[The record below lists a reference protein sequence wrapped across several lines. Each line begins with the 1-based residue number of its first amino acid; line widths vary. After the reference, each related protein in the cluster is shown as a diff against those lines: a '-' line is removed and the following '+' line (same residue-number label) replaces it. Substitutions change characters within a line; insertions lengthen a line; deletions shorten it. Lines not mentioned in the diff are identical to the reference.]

1 MSAPSMRVAVA
12 GGGWAG
18 CAAAVELARQGCQVT
33 LYEAARS
40 LGGRARGVEVR
51 GVKLDNGQHILLGA
65 YRASLRLMKQVGVD
79 EKTAFLRLPVQMR
92 YPAGGDGMDF
102 AAPRLPAPLHLA
114 FALLRAKGLDRADK
128 LALARFNSAGRWM
141 GWQLNDD
148 CTVLE
153 LLERFDQTERLTRLM
168 WRPLCIAA
176 LNTPPERASANVFLA
191 VLRDSLGASRRA
203 ASDMLLPRL
212 PMGALF
218 PEPAGAWLERQGRGH
233 SVRLGVKVAG
243 IKREGDG
250 WLVEPG
256 GDLPAERFD
265 AVVLATPAPVSA
277 ALLAGLT
284 EAAEVAGLLA
294 AFTHEPIATCYLQ
307 YAPGT
312 RLALPFYALL
322 DDPAAH
328 RWGQFVFDRAQ
339 LDAAQDGLLAVVVSA
354 AGDAA
359 NLPREQLAA
368 AIASQLAQDFGR
380 PELANP
386 TWTQLI
392 TEKRAT
398 FSCTPGLVRPG
409 NTTALPGLVL
419 AGDYTAS
426 DYPATLETAVRSGQ
440 AAATAIRAY
449 GALPREKRSLS
460 HTHGAASGDSVR

>member
-1 MSAPSMRVAVA
+1 MSAPELRVAVA

-18 CAAAVELARQGCQVT
+18 CAAAVELARQGCRVT
-33 LYEAARS
+33 LFEAARS
-40 LGGRARGVEVR
+40 LGGRARGVELR
-51 GVKLDNGQHILLGA
+51 GLALDNGQHILLGA
-65 YRASLRLMKQVGVD
+65 YRESLRLMKRVGVD

-92 YPAGGDGMDF
+92 YPEGGDGMDF

-114 FALLRAKGLDRADK
+114 FALLRAKGLDRNDK

-141 GWQLNDD
+141 GWQLDND

-153 LLERFDQTERLTRLM
+153 LLERFDQTERLARLM

-191 VLRDSLGASRRA
+191 VLRDSLGARRRA

-218 PEPAGAWLERQGRGH
+218 PEPAGAWLERQDQGH

-243 IKREGDG
+243 IKRDGNG
-250 WLVEPG
+250 WLVESG
-256 GDLPAERFD
+256 GDAPAERFD

-277 ALLAGLT
+277 ALLAGLP
-284 EAAEVAGLLA
+284 EAAELAGQLE

-322 DDPAAH
+322 DDPAAN

-339 LDAAQDGLLAVVVSA
+339 LDSAQDGLLAVVVSA
-354 AGDAA
+354 AAEAA
-359 NLPREQLAA
+359 SLPREQLAA
-368 AIASQLAQDFGR
+368 AIANQLAQDLGR
-380 PELANP
+380 PELATP
-386 TWTQLI
+386 AWTQLI

-460 HTHGAASGDSVR
+460 HADGAASGDSVR

>member
-51 GVKLDNGQHILLGA
+51 GVQLDNGQHILLGA

-114 FALLRAKGLDRADK
+114 FALLRAKGLERADK

-212 PMGALF
+212 AMGALF
-218 PEPAGAWLERQGRGH
+218 PEPAGAWLERQGH
-233 SVRLGVKVAG
+233 AVRLGVKVAG
-243 IKREGDG
+243 VKREGDG
-250 WLVEPG
+250 WLVESG
-256 GDLPAERFD
+256 GDLPTERFD

-284 EAAEVAGLLA
+284 EAAGVAG
-294 AFTHEPIATCYLQ
+294 
-307 YAPGT
+307 
-312 RLALPFYALL
+312 
-322 DDPAAH
+322 
-328 RWGQFVFDRAQ
+328 
-339 LDAAQDGLLAVVVSA
+339 
-354 AGDAA
+354 
-359 NLPREQLAA
+359 QLAA

-380 PELANP
+380 PELATP
-386 TWTQLI
+386 SWTQLI

>member
-1 MSAPSMRVAVA
+1 MSAPELRVAVA

-33 LYEAARS
+33 LFEAARS

-51 GVKLDNGQHILLGA
+51 GLALDNGQHILLGA
-65 YRASLRLMKQVGVD
+65 YRESLRLMKRVGVD

-92 YPAGGDGMDF
+92 YPEGGDGMDF

-141 GWQLNDD
+141 GWQLDTD

-153 LLERFDQTERLTRLM
+153 LLERFDQTERLARLM

-191 VLRDSLGASRRA
+191 VLRDSLGARRRA

-243 IKREGDG
+243 IKRDGDG
-250 WLVEPG
+250 WLVDSG
-256 GDLPAERFD
+256 GDTAAERFD

-277 ALLAGLT
+277 ALLAGFS
-284 EAAEVAGLLA
+284 EAAQVVAQLE

-322 DDPAAH
+322 DDPAAN

-354 AGDAA
+354 AAEAA
-359 NLPREQLAA
+359 SLPREQLAA
-368 AIASQLAQDFGR
+368 AIASQLAEDFGR
-380 PELANP
+380 PELATP
-386 TWTQLI
+386 SWTQLI

-398 FSCTPGLVRPG
+398 FSCTPALVRPG

-460 HTHGAASGDSVR
+460 HADGAASGDSVR

>member
-1 MSAPSMRVAVA
+1 MSAPELRVAVA

-18 CAAAVELARQGCQVT
+18 CAAAVELARQGCHVT
-33 LYEAARS
+33 LFEAARS

-51 GVKLDNGQHILLGA
+51 GVELDNGQHILLGA
-65 YRASLRLMKQVGVD
+65 YRESLRLMKRVGVD
-79 EKTAFLRLPVQMR
+79 EKAAFLRLPVQMR
-92 YPAGGDGMDF
+92 YPEEGDGMDF
-102 AAPRLPAPLHLA
+102 AASRLPAPLHLA
-114 FALLRAKGLDRADK
+114 LALLRAKGLNRADK

-218 PEPAGAWLERQGRGH
+218 PEPAGAWLERQGH
-233 SVRLGVKVAG
+233 AVRLGVKVAG
-243 IKREGDG
+243 VKRDGDD
-250 WLVEPG
+250 WLVELG
-256 GDLPAERFD
+256 GEAPAERFD

-277 ALLAGLT
+277 ALLAPLP
-284 EAAEVAGLLA
+284 EAVALA
-294 AFTHEPIATCYLQ
+294 GQLDAFTHEPIATCYLQ

-322 DDPAAH
+322 DDPAAN

-339 LDAAQDGLLAVVVSA
+339 LDPAQDGLLAVVVSA
-354 AGDAA
+354 AAEAA
-359 NLPREQLAA
+359 ALPREQLAA

-380 PELANP
+380 PELATP
-386 TWTQLI
+386 GWTQLI

-460 HTHGAASGDSVR
+460 HAHGAASGESVR

>member
-1 MSAPSMRVAVA
+1 MSAPELHVAVA

-33 LYEAARS
+33 LFEAARS

-51 GVKLDNGQHILLGA
+51 GVELDNGQHILLGA
-65 YRASLRLMKQVGVD
+65 YRESLRLMKRVGVD
-79 EKTAFLRLPVQMR
+79 EKAAFLRLPVQMR
-92 YPAGGDGMDF
+92 YPEGGEGMDF
-102 AAPRLPAPLHLA
+102 AASRLPAPLHLA
-114 FALLRAKGLDRADK
+114 LALLRAKGLDRADK

-218 PEPAGAWLERQGRGH
+218 PEPAGAWLERQGH
-233 SVRLGVKVAG
+233 AVRLGVKVAG
-243 IKREGDG
+243 VKREGED
-250 WLVEPG
+250 WLVELG
-256 GDLPAERFD
+256 GDAPAERFD

-277 ALLAGLT
+277 ALLAPLP
-284 EAAEVAGLLA
+284 EAAAPAGQLD

-312 RLALPFYALL
+312 QLTLPFYALL
-322 DDPAAH
+322 DDPAAN

-339 LDAAQDGLLAVVVSA
+339 LDPAQDGLLAVVVSA
-354 AGDAA
+354 AAEAA
-359 NLPREQLAA
+359 ALPREQLAA

-380 PELANP
+380 PELAAP
-386 TWTQLI
+386 GWTQLI

-398 FSCTPGLVRPG
+398 FSCTPGLVRPS

-460 HTHGAASGDSVR
+460 HAHGAASGESVR